1 MTVEEFLEIREIE
14 QLKYRYMR
22 AVDTHDWD
30 LMRECFMEDAK
41 TWYGN
46 GSYADT
52 GRDNIL
58 RFFRTVITPV
68 FVSSHI
74 ALHPEIT
81 LTGPDTAKG
90 IWRLQDIVHFIGP
103 NPDSK
108 EADIKGGEEMV
119 GAGYYYDEYAKRD
132 GIWRISSTGYVRI
145 FEKVNAPDT
154 REGSHLK
161 TEPSLG
167 LVR

>member
-1 MTVEEFLEIREIE
+1 MTFEEFLEIREIE

-30 LMRECFMEDAK
+30 LMERCFAEEAE
-41 TWYGN
+41 TWYGK
-46 GSYADT
+46 GTYADK

-58 RFFRTVITPV
+58 RFFRSVITPV

-90 IWRLQDIVHFIGP
+90 VWRLQDIVHFTGP

-108 EADIKGGEEMV
+108 EANIEGGEEMV
-119 GAGYYYDEYAKRD
+119 GAGYYYDEYIKRD
-132 GIWRISSTGYVRI
+132 GEWVIKSTGYVRI
-145 FEKVNAPDT
+145 FEKINAPDK
-154 REGSHLK
+154 RPGSHLK
-161 TEPSLG
+161 TEAKLG
-167 LVR
+167 VR